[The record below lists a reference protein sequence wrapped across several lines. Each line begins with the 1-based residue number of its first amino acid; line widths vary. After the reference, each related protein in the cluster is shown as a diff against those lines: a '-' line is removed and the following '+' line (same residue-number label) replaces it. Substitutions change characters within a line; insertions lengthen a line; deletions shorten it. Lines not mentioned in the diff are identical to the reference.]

1 MTGEPGGAGVRAS
14 TGGAAS
20 CVEPG
25 TLDAGPWWRTGVR
38 GARAAAGELA
48 RYPGR
53 TAAGVILF
61 LVVLWALAPSLF
73 AGYEPTLAVPAQRL
87 QGAFVVS
94 PVRH

>member
-1 MTGEPGGAGVRAS
+1 
-14 TGGAAS
+14 
-20 CVEPG
+20 
-25 TLDAGPWWRTGVR
+25 
-38 GARAAAGELA
+38 
-48 RYPGR
+48 
-53 TAAGVILF
+53 VILF